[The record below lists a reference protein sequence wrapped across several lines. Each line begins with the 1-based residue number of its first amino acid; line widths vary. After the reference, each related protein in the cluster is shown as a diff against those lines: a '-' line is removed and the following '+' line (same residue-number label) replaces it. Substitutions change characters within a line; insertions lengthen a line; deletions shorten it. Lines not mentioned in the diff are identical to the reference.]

1 MIQKIQI
8 DPLPSTKES
17 LTDLARLFLRGP
29 LHNQCKRQLTGLG
42 LHSIVQNG
50 VIPGIGDN
58 KRKLLGIGGHQV
70 EYCRLR
76 LAGHLFAEMNQL
88 IETVAL
94 SGICVWRVGAQQQK
108 GSSLPAHI
116 PQTMLYGRSKKL
128 LHACLGADEKLKTY
142 SLRTSQQRR
151 CACRATSTS
160 RPNLCRYSCRS

>member
-8 DPLPSTKES
+8 DPLPSLKES

-42 LHSIVQNG
+42 LHSIEQNG

-58 KRKLLGIGGHQV
+58 KWKLLGIGGHQI
-70 EYCRLR
+70 EYRRML

-94 SGICVWRVGAQQQK
+94 SWICICRGGDQQQEVR
-108 GSSLPAHI
+108 G
-116 PQTMLYGRSKKL
+116 GRSAQMIAIVRL
-128 LHACLGADEKLKTY
+128 
-142 SLRTSQQRR
+142 
-151 CACRATSTS
+151 
-160 RPNLCRYSCRS
+160 